1 MVIAQCSDC
10 ALQSMHNAI
19 TIPSRCAASLPRGKP
34 PPPPVFAAFFAPPA
48 ALPASAPLP
57 NLPRLPPSP
66 PVDCSS
72 ARPRARLLIWVGPP
86 EMTRARSFSPSV
98 FSSCAGSTTTDPT
111 PARAP
116 PQPISCRARRPG
128 PGTPYPCYPLRP
140 VPPTFQQL
148 DKSESRQTNKSESR
162 QAHHRPVPAASFL
175 PLPTGGRPHPH
186 PAAREHLTRLNVPP
200 PTTRAPAPGKSS
212 TCPPERHPAW
222 PARDDPS
229 PPLTLAV
236 GESPRTPPE
245 RHHPCRHSPAPHPPT
260 PPSSPSVPC
269 ISPRLICPGPGTRS
283 PAPPRCL
290 SFSYPADPPR
300 RVCWFIGHPARDDP
314 SPRRHPASRTPS
326 RPYPSCLPPFPVLA
340 YNTTHK
346 KTHPPNPRRPAA

>member
-1 MVIAQCSDC
+1 M
-10 ALQSMHNAI
+10 
-19 TIPSRCAASLPRGKP
+19 
-34 PPPPVFAAFFAPPA
+34 FAAFFAPPA

-162 QAHHRPVPAASFL
+162 QTNKSESRQTNKSESRQAHHRPVPAASFL

-245 RHHPCRHSPAPHPPT
+245 RHHPCRHSPAPHPPHT
-260 PPSSPSVPC
+260 TLITLRPLYLASAYLSRPRYPKPGPSSLLVFLL
-269 ISPRLICPGPGTRS
+269 PRR
-283 PAPPRCL
+283 
-290 SFSYPADPPR
+290 PPR